1 MRANNMLILACN
13 FSWGFLLFGLCLVF
27 AEKEG
32 RGELAIK
39 LPLPPGALSDL
50 YKATDVY
57 TEKYLTTYV
66 AIAPPLLLK

>member
-1 MRANNMLILACN
+1 MITADALIYL
-13 FSWGFLLFGLCLVF
+13 SVIMDFLFLDLSHVF

-39 LPLPPGALSDL
+39 LPLPPGALTDL

-66 AIAPPLLLK
+66 ALSRYW